1 MSGYKDLYS
10 GADYVIHFKY
20 SGILNIC
27 YITLMYGVGMPIL
40 FPLAAFNLINQYVV
54 ERLIVAWNVKQPPA
68 LDDKLTVNALDML
81 KYAPLMMLF
90 NGYWMLSNQQI
101 FANKTSLIDNTTMK
115 MKSGHFLTLSVD
127 WSSPIL
133 LMCMASVFLLVVQKV
148 FDK

>member
-27 YITLMYGVGMPIL
+27 YITLMYGIGMPIL
-40 FPLAAFNLINQYVV
+40 FPLAALNLLNQYVV

-68 LDDKLTVNALDML
+68 LDDKLTVNALEML
-81 KYAPLMMLF
+81 KFAPLIMLF

-101 FANKTSLIDNTTMK
+101 FNNKTSMIENT
-115 MKSGHFLTLSVD
+115 
-127 WSSPIL
+127 I
-133 LMCMASVFLLVVQKV
+133 
-148 FDK
+148 